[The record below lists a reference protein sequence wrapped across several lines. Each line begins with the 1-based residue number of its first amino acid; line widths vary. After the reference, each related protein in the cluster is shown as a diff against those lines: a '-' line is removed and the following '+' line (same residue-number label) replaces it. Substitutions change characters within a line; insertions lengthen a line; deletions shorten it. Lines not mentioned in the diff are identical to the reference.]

1 MRYSDLT
8 ENYSPEEDKS
18 NQRELSDTRKD
29 RLTLIHL
36 SKLRKIREYRKYQK
50 GVRSAQVKRQYAGG
64 GEADAGGGEL
74 GADI

>member
-29 RLTLIHL
+29 RLTLVHL
-36 SKLRKIREYRKYQK
+36 SKLRKIREFRKYQT
-50 GVRSAQVKRQYAGG
+50 GVRSAQVQRQYTSGDDGG
-64 GEADAGGGEL
+64 GEMGGEL
-74 GADI
+74 